1 MSWLNMSTG
10 QVELEGD
17 VVDEVEE
24 EVFLQSPNLHFPK
37 ESVVNLAH
45 FYCLHLFL
53 RPFDNRYVLE
63 HQCENI

>member
-24 EVFLQSPNLHFPK
+24 EVFLQSQTSIFQK
-37 ESVVNLAH
+37 SAVNLAH
-45 FYCLHLFL
+45 FLLSSFV
-53 RPFDNRYVLE
+53 F
-63 HQCENI
+63 ENF